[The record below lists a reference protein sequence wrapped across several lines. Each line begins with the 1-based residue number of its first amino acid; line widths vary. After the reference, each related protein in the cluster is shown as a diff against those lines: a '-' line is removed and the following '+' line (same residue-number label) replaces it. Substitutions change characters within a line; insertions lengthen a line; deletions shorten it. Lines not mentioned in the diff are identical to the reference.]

1 MREKRKLQNS
11 ISNLLHVYDFYI
23 YIIVFSYIYK
33 ETALF
38 LKLLVGISLFFQHL
52 GDTSVKARSVC

>member
-1 MREKRKLQNS
+1 MREKCKLQNS